1 MDEKTQELRDIF
13 IDVTDG
19 ETVTETQEDGHGSL
33 ATDAE
38 IDARLHDVV
47 AGMREKLDFESDFDT
62 ETLVQVVRGVYAGDD
77 DATLA
82 AELDRTEAAV
92 TEARRDLHLVQT
104 DVEDAPLD
112 LDTLRHEIETGDP
125 SDDDLAAE
133 LDADPKAVREY
144 RRVARVQEEI
154 RSVNDQYRGEFE
166 AVLQDRELAERL
178 TTAAQEDGLEDAT
191 DGQETNTNL

>member
-19 ETVTETQEDGHGSL
+19 DTVTETQEAGHGSL

-38 IDARLHDVV
+38 IDERLHDVV
-47 AGMREKLDFESDFDT
+47 ATMREKLDFESDLDT
-62 ETLVQVVRGVYAGDD
+62 ETLVRVVRGFYAGDT
-77 DATLA
+77 DAEIA
-82 AELDRTEAAV
+82 AELDRPTEAV

-112 LDTLRHEIETGDP
+112 LDALRRAIETGDP
-125 SDDDLAAE
+125 SDADLADDLG
-133 LDADPKAVREY
+133 ADPETVADY
-144 RRVARVQEEI
+144 RRVARVQSEI
-154 RSVNDQYRGEFE
+154 RAVNDQYRGEFE

-191 DGQETNTNL
+191 EGQETNTNL

>member
-19 ETVTETQEDGHGSL
+19 ETVTETQEEGHGSL

-38 IDARLHDVV
+38 IDERLHGVV
-47 AGMREKLDFESDFDT
+47 ERMREKLDFETDLDT
-62 ETLVQVVRGVYAGDD
+62 ETLVEVVRGFYAGDD

-82 AELDRTEAAV
+82 DELDLPEATVA
-92 TEARRDLHLVQT
+92 EARRDLHLVQA

-112 LDTLRHEIETGDP
+112 LDALRRELETSDP
-125 SDDDLAAE
+125 SDADLAAE
-133 LDADPKAVREY
+133 LDADPETVAEY
-144 RRVARVQEEI
+144 RRVARIQEEI
-154 RSVNDQYRGEFE
+154 RTVNDQYRSEFE

-178 TTAAQEDGLEDAT
+178 TTAAQEDGLEEAT
-191 DGQETNTNL
+191 EGQETNTNL